1 MRLYL
6 CGQSAL
12 SMIRYLRKINDDRLF
27 EPPAR
32 VRSMTKPVYGSRLF
46 KGISHRAELIIGH
59 AGDVVHALVAKKAQV
74 VSRGGLET
82 HLWSWPVPAGSFL
95 KLEDDLYVSS
105 PAFTFLQMAR
115 ELDEVEL
122 AKLGMELCGFYALPE
137 KHTPFV
143 SKGSDETLYEL
154 RAVTMARRIKALCD
168 SADNGVIGVRKARM
182 VANWLVDGSASPRE
196 TATYLLLCLP
206 KRKGGYGLP
215 KPLLNPTVTVSTTQG
230 EETRLPDLYWKDR
243 SIDIEY
249 QSDLSHGGDWNHYR
263 DSKRQVMLTVNKI
276 TVLMLTNT
284 QLSNADDFHE
294 LAIGLHRLLGVRVQR
309 INAAWKTRRDALRDN
324 LLKG

>member
-32 VRSMTKPVYGSRLF
+32 VRSLTKPVYGTRLF

-122 AKLGMELCGFYALPE
+122 AKLGA
-137 KHTPFV
+137 
-143 SKGSDETLYEL
+143 GSI
-154 RAVTMARRIKALCD
+154 RCRRSIPPL
-168 SADNGVIGVRKARM
+168 SR
-182 VANWLVDGSASPRE
+182 RE
-196 TATYLLLCLP
+196 PMRRCTSCA
-206 KRKGGYGLP
+206 
-215 KPLLNPTVTVSTTQG
+215 
-230 EETRLPDLYWKDR
+230 RLPWRAGL
-243 SIDIEY
+243 
-249 QSDLSHGGDWNHYR
+249 
-263 DSKRQVMLTVNKI
+263 KRFAIPRI
-276 TVLMLTNT
+276 TV
-284 QLSNADDFHE
+284 
-294 LAIGLHRLLGVRVQR
+294 
-309 INAAWKTRRDALRDN
+309 
-324 LLKG
+324 